1 MWHAM
6 VQWSEPTPP
15 VVEVQNLNNWTTR
28 EVPPISFKEKLHKAI
43 ITIMHGWTYK
53 DIRCMVITAQ
63 RREGMKLYSSNI
75 KLVLIQTITV
85 HAQSLSHV

>member
-6 VQWSEPTPP
+6 VQWIEPTSP

-28 EVPPISFKEKLHKAI
+28 EVPISFKGKLHKAI

-53 DIRCMVITAQ
+53 DIRCMVIIAQ
-63 RREGMKLYSSNI
+63 RREGTKP
-75 KLVLIQTITV
+75 
-85 HAQSLSHV
+85 